1 VTDSP
6 ISPVGQLADVILLAV
21 SAGTGM
27 QNSMVAPMA
36 VANALLMG
44 WQPAGERVRLSVTAA
59 MTV

>member
-36 VANALLMG
+36 VANALLNG
-44 WQPAGERVRLSVTAA
+44 VATSRGTSALERTAA